1 MNTKSMRHL
10 PQTQRRAMSRR
21 AGGDDELPLD
31 GVGMPA
37 HRDIAKALHT
47 ELLSGAWRPGQQ
59 IPTESLLEARFGVS
73 RGTMRSAIMHLV
85 RAGLLARQPGR
96 GTFVLSPQFTNS
108 FTHFFSF
115 ERKEAEA
122 PITYETVLLAKATIL
137 ASADV
142 AQVLHVPTGAEIGTI
157 RRLRIHR
164 GEPFLVEDSY
174 FPGKLW
180 TQIEAFDFSVRL
192 LYEELREQHDVHFLT
207 SEEYLTAE
215 PADREV
221 AALIAVPP
229 DTPVIRIERHA
240 FTFNREPAEFRI
252 SFGRSDKFRYHA
264 RLR

>member
-1 MNTKSMRHL
+1 MRVL
-10 PQTQRRAMSRR
+10 PQKQRRAPPKRG
-21 AGGDDELPLD
+21 AGDDGLTFD
-31 GVGMPA
+31 GAGIPA
-37 HRDIAKALHT
+37 HHDIAKALHK

-59 IPTESLLEARFGVS
+59 IPTEAVLETRFGVS

-122 PITYETVLLAKATIL
+122 PITYETVLLARATIA
-137 ASADV
+137 ASAEV
-142 AQVLHVPTGAEIGTI
+142 AYALHVQTGAKIGTI
-157 RRLRIHR
+157 RRLRSHR

-180 TQIEAFDFSVRL
+180 TQIAAFDFSVRL
-192 LYEELREQHDVHFLT
+192 LYEELREQHDVHFLS

-215 PADREV
+215 PADAEV
-221 AALIAVPP
+221 ALLIAVPT